1 MIHYIDDYPG
11 REVTIQG
18 QNFLYF
24 GGTSYLGLQTDAEFQ
39 NVFIKNIK
47 KFGTNYGASRK
58 SNVRLTVYK
67 KAETLLAKITGSEAA
82 VTLSSGYLAGQFI
95 AQNFNKPEYKLF
107 YAPNTHSALYNNYNK
122 PFATFGDLN
131 DSIRNHLAKNEKV
144 IPVVFIDS
152 IDFDGCNYP
161 DFIGLKDL
169 PLDEIILIADDSHG
183 IGIIGDNSEGVFGKL
198 QKFNVKEL
206 IVCCSLGKSY
216 GIQAGAVLGDSKR
229 IDQLSAT
236 AFFGG
241 ASPASPSSIATFI
254 DAQPIYRS
262 KRKQLLSN
270 IGYFE
275 KLVQNIAFF
284 KSIKGHPAYTFQDA
298 QLTGFLENKGFILTN
313 FNYPEESSSL
323 MSRIVLSSHHTGNDI
338 KLLSL
343 AINNYISS

>member
-1 MIHYIDDYPG
+1 MVHYIDDYPG
-11 REVTIQG
+11 REITIQG
-18 QNFLYF
+18 KKHLYF
-24 GGTSYLGLQTDAEFQ
+24 GGTSYFGLQTDAEFQ
-39 NVFIKNIK
+39 SIFIKNIK

-107 YAPNTHSALYNNYNK
+107 YAPNTHAALYNNYNK
-122 PFATFGDLN
+122 PYPTFVALN
-131 DSIRNHLAKNEKV
+131 NAVNKHISHNNKV

-161 DFIGLKDL
+161 DFVGLRNL
-169 PLDEIILIADDSHG
+169 PLDKIILIADDSHG
-183 IGIIGDNSEGVFGKL
+183 IGIIGNNSEGVFSTL

-216 GIQAGAVLGDSKR
+216 GIQAGAVLGDAKR
-229 IDQLSAT
+229 INQLSKT

-254 DAQPIYRS
+254 DAQPIYHS
-262 KRKQLLSN
+262 KKNQLLSN

-275 KLVQNIAFF
+275 KLIQNIAFF

-298 QLTGFLENKGFILTN
+298 QLTDFLENKGFILTN
-313 FNYPEESSSL
+313 FNYLEESSSL
-323 MSRIVLSSHHTGNDI
+323 MSRIVFE
-338 KLLSL
+338 
-343 AINNYISS
+343 